1 MNLTAKA
8 KSCTNQ
14 QLVELLKSASFLQRA
29 SALDE
34 IGERLQIKFDETLFR
49 ELIKSIKEK
58 RNLQTKIRGTI
69 SVSQVGM
76 VNLGRVSDNRA
87 RDSFQELLDLWK
99 VSDKQDLLWFLQ
111 SEGVSTNE
119 IVFA

>member
-1 MNLTAKA
+1 MNLAEKA
-8 KSCTNQ
+8 KSCTNK
-14 QLVELLKSASFLQRA
+14 QLIELLKSASFLQRA
-29 SALDE
+29 CVMDE
-34 IGERLQIKFDETLFR
+34 IGERLQIKFDETLLQ

-76 VNLGRVSDNRA
+76 ASLGKVSDKRA
-87 RDSFQELLDLWK
+87 GDSFQELLDLWQ

>member
-99 VSDKQDLLWFLQ
+99 VSDKQDLLWFLK

-119 IVFA
+119 IVFS